1 MKDIFDN
8 RRKSLLYDISKIID
22 LQRKYLLA
30 VTQH

>member
-8 RRKSLLYDISKIID
+8 RRKSQLYDISKIID

-30 VTQH
+30 VI